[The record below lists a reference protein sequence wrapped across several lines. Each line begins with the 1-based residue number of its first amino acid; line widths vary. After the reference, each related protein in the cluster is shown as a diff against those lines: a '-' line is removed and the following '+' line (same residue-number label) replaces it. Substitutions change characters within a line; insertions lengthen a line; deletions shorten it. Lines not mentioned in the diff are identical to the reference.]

1 MIDIYGLTN
10 EQKKTVKIIIDAF
23 KVANVTKERD
33 DITKEKKNNDAWD
46 LINFNVCSFDDICGI
61 FTQDEINN
69 ELLKT
74 LPNGVSHYDV
84 RHNGMLV
91 PVSIEKKVNVY
102 KLGTLITC
110 DKVNFDSKDYKK
122 IYHYHMNGSRIS
134 YSQYIKSMGFSI
146 ISNSYRKGLKHVMNN
161 QIMNNKIIM
170 ISPDYDLIGNNVEMT
185 DSVPILVD
193 KDNPFIPVYSCLWGK
208 GWSTLSNPNTM
219 KKYNRI
225 LFGKCNHDE
234 IKLIRDATANTH
246 LIVKRED
253 IGW

>member
-1 MIDIYGLTN
+1 MLLKCLMYL
-10 EQKKTVKIIIDAF
+10 K
-23 KVANVTKERD
+23 
-33 DITKEKKNNDAWD
+33 KKNNIAK
-46 LINFNVCSFDDICGI
+46 
-61 FTQDEINN
+61 
-69 ELLKT
+69 ELK
-74 LPNGVSHYDV
+74 N
-84 RHNGMLV
+84 
-91 PVSIEKKVNVY
+91 
-102 KLGTLITC
+102 
-110 DKVNFDSKDYKK
+110 
-122 IYHYHMNGSRIS
+122 
-134 YSQYIKSMGFSI
+134 
-146 ISNSYRKGLKHVMNN
+146 VMNN
-161 QIMNNKIIM
+161 KIINNKIIM

-253 IGW
+253 IDGNAEAYNVEVMYDIGYYASLEDITSSFCDFSKSLKPNTNPYPIIKKWDFNTL

>member
-1 MIDIYGLTN
+1 MIDIYGLIN
-10 EQKKTVKIIIDAF
+10 EQKKTVKSIIDAF
-23 KVANVTKERD
+23 KVSNVS
-33 DITKEKKNNDAWD
+33 KEKNNIAKELKN
-46 LINFNVCSFDDICGI
+46 
-61 FTQDEINN
+61 
-69 ELLKT
+69 
-74 LPNGVSHYDV
+74 
-84 RHNGMLV
+84 
-91 PVSIEKKVNVY
+91 
-102 KLGTLITC
+102 
-110 DKVNFDSKDYKK
+110 
-122 IYHYHMNGSRIS
+122 
-134 YSQYIKSMGFSI
+134 
-146 ISNSYRKGLKHVMNN
+146 VMNSK
-161 QIMNNKIIM
+161 IMNNKIIM

-253 IGW
+253 IDDNAEAYNVEVMYDIGYYAPLEDIASSFCDFSKSLKPNTNPYPIIKKWDFNTL